1 MMLTNIKA
9 RTSIGTHK
17 LAFGKKK
24 TQSLIE
30 RDTSDTCSVQKMVTG
45 LLAKS
50 SVRGKSQ
57 DLG

>member
-24 TQSLIE
+24 NPVLNRE
-30 RDTSDTCSVQKMVTG
+30 G
-45 LLAKS
+45 YL
-50 SVRGKSQ
+50 
-57 DLG
+57 